1 MTRRNDKRNNRR
13 NRQRN
18 NTPELPPFAQM
29 LFGAILGKGVDMIAK
44 KMAENNEETPDI
56 HAEGISNQDV
66 TNINNGKATLSKLR
80 IPADGSAVE
89 YPIPDNLQFF
99 FDEEGKL
106 MVRKKIEGDEKKT
119 PDDKEGKPITYDDIC
134 KDLFY
139 NKDAYYL
146 DKSNKV
152 SSWVMTS
159 SNYNDF
165 DNCTSIA
172 QAKRMIAFNK
182 LQNIAKYLNKGWE
195 PNFDDT
201 LQEKF
206 YISYTGDEPE
216 SDFPVDLLKSYQV
229 CCKVDEPVYESL
241 IYFKTCKLAYEAIR
255 IMGKDSLNDL
265 FSTDW

>member
-18 NTPELPPFAQM
+18 NGNDEASKFASM
-29 LFGAILGKGVDMIAK
+29 MMGAIMGKAFEKAFGNKD
-44 KMAENNEETPDI
+44 DRYSSGI
-56 HAEGISNQDV
+56 HEEGISNQDV
-66 TNINNGKATLSKLR
+66 ANINNGKASLTKCI
-80 IPADGSAVE
+80 IPTDGTAVE
-89 YPIPDNLQFF
+89 LPVPDNLQVFISE
-99 FDEEGKL
+99 DGKP

-146 DKSNKV
+146 DESNKV

-195 PNFDDT
+195 PDFTNGTQKWFISE
-201 LQEKF
+201 QYFGEYQAKF
-206 YISYTGDEPE
+206 TYSGNYGN
-216 SDFPVDLLKSYQV
+216 V
-229 CCKVDEPVYESL
+229 
-241 IYFKTCKLAYEAIR
+241 YFKSEGLVLEAIR
-255 IMGKDSLNDL
+255 LMGKDSLNDL
-265 FSTDW
+265 FSTNW